1 MSNALEPRVIFKN
14 TQILFY
20 ALVGG
25 QLLFMVVVMWLLKLY
40 PGMVFIETGNHW
52 IILAFSVSIV
62 GILGSHLVDSYL
74 RRQPV
79 KRDQLLFILNHYR
92 NRVVMR
98 SAILEGANLLNIVL
112 FFGSGGS
119 IWYFMLYVVLMGM
132 FLLKR
137 PGEQEIMRQYT
148 GYTGARD
155 V

>member
-1 MSNALEPRVIFKN
+1 MSNSLEPRVIFKN

-25 QLLFMVVVMWLLKLY
+25 QLLFMTVVMWLLGKY
-40 PGMVFIETGNHW
+40 PGLVFLDESNTW
-52 IILAFSVSIV
+52 IVLAFSVSIL
-62 GILGSHLVDSYL
+62 GIIGSHLVDGYL

-119 IWYFMLYVVLMGM
+119 TWYFMLYVVVMGM

-137 PGEQEIMRQYT
+137 PREIEILSQYT
-148 GYTGARD
+148 GYKGAGD
-155 V
+155 L